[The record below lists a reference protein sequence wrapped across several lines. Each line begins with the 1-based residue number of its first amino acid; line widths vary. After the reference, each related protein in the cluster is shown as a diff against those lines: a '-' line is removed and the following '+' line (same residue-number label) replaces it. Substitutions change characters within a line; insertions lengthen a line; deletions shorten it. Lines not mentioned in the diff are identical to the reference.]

1 MSKIYIVGSLRAGH
15 VRQVAQALRAE
26 GHEVF
31 DDWHAC
37 HPDADET
44 WREYEQARGRDFV
57 DALYDGHFVANCFEF
72 DRKHMMQAEI
82 IVLVLPAGKS
92 GHLELGWALGQGK
105 RGYILLEE
113 EQPQRWDMMY
123 LFANKVCRNLEE
135 LIERVR

>member
-1 MSKIYIVGSLRAGH
+1 MSRIYIVGSLRAGH

-44 WREYEQARGRDFV
+44 WREYEQARGRRYI
-57 DALYDGHFVANCFEF
+57 DALYDGHFVDNCFTF
-72 DRKHMMQAEI
+72 DMKHMSRAEI
-82 IVLVLPAGKS
+82 VVLVLPAGKS
-92 GHLELGWALGQGK
+92 AHLELGLAKGRGQ
-105 RGYILLEE
+105 RAYILLEE
-113 EQPQRWDMMY
+113 EDPARWDMMY
-123 LFANKVCRNLEE
+123 LIANKVCRNLEE